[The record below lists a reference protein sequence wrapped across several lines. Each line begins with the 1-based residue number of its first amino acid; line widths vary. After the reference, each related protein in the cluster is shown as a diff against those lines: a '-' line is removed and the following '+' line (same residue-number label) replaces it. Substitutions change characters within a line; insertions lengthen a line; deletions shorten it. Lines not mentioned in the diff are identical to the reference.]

1 MTAYNAIHMFYAVY
15 LSEMYL
21 SSDTPLNDKKLVVR
35 GYNLMTSDQPSNT
48 KHGRVCIYYK
58 QMLPLIHYNVSISKD
73 SISE

>member
-1 MTAYNAIHMFYAVY
+1 
-15 LSEMYL
+15 
-21 SSDTPLNDKKLVVR
+21 
-35 GYNLMTSDQPSNT
+35 MTSDQPSNT